1 MEILSGRYVR
11 CMKTAWTFLPI
22 EALMDRRP
30 PAVNDCEVT
39 LQAILYF
46 ASVLLNEI
54 VNLMELN

>member
-1 MEILSGRYVR
+1 
-11 CMKTAWTFLPI
+11 MKTAWTFLPI